1 MRSIATAFCLA
12 LLAGCSRG
20 QDAYVIGA
28 AGPWKEGYGV
38 MTRRGIDLAVE
49 EINSGGGIKGAP
61 LKVLARD
68 DEASGGRAATI
79 AQEFVSDPSVLAVV
93 GHVNSGA
100 MLAASRIYDGQ
111 LAAVATTASSPD
123 LTGVSDW
130 TFRVISSDSLNGV
143 ILARFDFEIVG
154 ECATGAE
161 AVREIRASPP
171 DLVLLDVQ
179 MPELDGFDVISEIG
193 PHNMPPVIFATA
205 FDDYAIDAFEVGA
218 VDYLLKPVDEER
230 FNRTLD
236 RAAKRL
242 RESTDGATA
251 GQLTSLLRKITSL
264 SSTSGRFAVKVH
276 GKILFLDPA
285 EIYWIQARDDV
296 ARVHLADSAYD
307 VREPLSHLEARL
319 PASSFLRVH
328 RSVIVNTSH
337 IRAAQPFDQGDQL
350 LILRNGKRIT
360 TGRSYRKVVQEFLR
374 GAT

>member
-1 MRSIATAFCLA
+1 MNAADVSAPMRILLVDDEDLARQRLRA
-12 LLAGCSRG
+12 LLA
-20 QDAYVIGA
+20 
-28 AGPWKEGYGV
+28 
-38 MTRRGIDLAVE
+38 RR
-49 EINSGGGIKGAP
+49 P
-61 LKVLARD
+61 
-68 DEASGGRAATI
+68 
-79 AQEFVSDPSVLAVV
+79 
-93 GHVNSGA
+93 
-100 MLAASRIYDGQ
+100 
-111 LAAVATTASSPD
+111 
-123 LTGVSDW
+123 
-130 TFRVISSDSLNGV
+130 
-143 ILARFDFEIVG
+143 DFEVVG
-154 ECATGAE
+154 ECSNGSE
-161 AVREIRASPP
+161 AVTAIRTITP
-171 DLVLLDVQ
+171 DVVLLDVQ

-193 PHNMPPVIFATA
+193 AHNMPAVIFTTA

-218 VDYLLKPVDEER
+218 VDYLLKPIDEER

-236 RAAKRL
+236 RAVRRFREAAG
-242 RESTDGATA
+242 ESTGAQISA
-251 GQLTSLLRKITSL
+251 LLRKL
-264 SSTSGRFAVKVH
+264 SSMSWSGGRFAVKVR

-337 IRAAQPFDQGDQL
+337 IRAAEPFDQGDQM